1 MTAMMDE
8 TAGAKDSNRY
18 YRLGPRTDGSSGL
31 ESASS
36 NPARL
41 QRQFDIIFAG
51 NRGVFLGARV
61 LDLMSSSGFWSL
73 AALDAG
79 ARHVVGVERSTGQI
93 EATKKAFGEH
103 RVDVGSYKFMQGDTA
118 STLRSLDPGSF
129 DLVLCHGYF
138 ERSDPR
144 QFFGQLNRLQIARV
158 MLDTRISVGKGPIV
172 RLKQRSGEELSE
184 KSKSRSNSILSI
196 PNHELITFFCDY
208 FQFNWREVLGKTSKL
223 SDWTGLDDY
232 EQDRRR
238 TYLLERSAPS
248 DVA

>member
-1 MTAMMDE
+1 MMQTATDE
-8 TAGAKDSNRY
+8 TAGANGSDRD
-18 YRLGPRTDGSSGL
+18 YRLGGRADVLTGLASG
-31 ESASS
+31 AP

-51 NRGVFLGARV
+51 NRDVFRGARV

-79 ARHVVGVERSTGQI
+79 ARHVVGVERSIGQV
-93 EATKKAFGEH
+93 EAAKKAFGE
-103 RVDVGSYKFMQGDTA
+103 RRIDVGLYQFMNGDAT
-118 STLRSLDPGSF
+118 STLRSLDPGTF

-144 QFFGQLNRLQIARV
+144 QFFAQLNRLQIARV
-158 MLDTRISVGKGPIV
+158 LLDTRISVGKGPIV
-172 RLKQRSGEELSE
+172 RLKQRSGEEIAE
-184 KSKSRSNSILSI
+184 KSKGRSNSILSI

-208 FQFNWREVLGKTSKL
+208 FQFNWRLILAKSSEL

-232 EQDRRR
+232 ERDGRR
-238 TYLLERSAPS
+238 TYLLERSGPVAP
-248 DVA
+248 